1 MRAFLVTAAIGVVWA
16 SVSIGSAQEKPP
28 ANASMKG
35 VWRGTT
41 SVRTGADPQSNL
53 NRQPNILIYTE
64 THYCQVAQD
73 GGVAAL
79 PSRKPVAAPKDPN
92 KLTDA
97 EKIARYEQ
105 WAPLGVQCG
114 RYTVKGNSYIHHPVV
129 QKAPPETG
137 TTYPDQNPVEF
148 RLEGNNTLVQFAK
161 TADGKSENRRTY
173 TRLE

>member
-1 MRAFLVTAAIGVVWA
+1 MRAFLVATAIIGVVSA
-16 SVSIGSAQEKPP
+16 AASIGLTQGKPAP
-28 ANASMKG
+28 NGSMKG
-35 VWRGTT
+35 VWQGTT
-41 SVRTGADPQSNL
+41 SVRTGADPMSNM
-53 NRQPNILIYTE
+53 NRQPNILIYTD

-73 GGVAAL
+73 GGPAAL
-79 PSRKPVAAPKDPN
+79 PPRKPLAPPKDPN

-97 EKIARYEQ
+97 EKLARYEQ

-114 RYTVKGNSYIHHPVV
+114 RYTVKGNTYVHHPII
-129 QKAPPETG
+129 QKAPPEKG

-148 RLEGNNTLVQFAK
+148 RVEGNTLVQFVK